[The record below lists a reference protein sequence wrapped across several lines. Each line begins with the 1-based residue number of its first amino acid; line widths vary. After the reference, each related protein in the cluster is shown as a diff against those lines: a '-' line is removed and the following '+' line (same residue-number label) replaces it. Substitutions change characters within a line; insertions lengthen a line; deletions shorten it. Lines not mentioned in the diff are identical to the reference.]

1 MVVRFFTKAP
11 LNGRDLVRQKNIP
24 NTNPPRAKEKDI
36 GDLSARK
43 PLSATAT
50 GASATTNCNSFSFC
64 FAPRKEIRREVQSE
78 RADGR
83 RSWDLG
89 ELNQSTKAEGGR
101 KRGEGGVKA

>member
-50 GASATTNCNSFSFC
+50 GASATTNCNSFPFVLHPEKKSVEKYNPKGRTDGGVGR
-64 FAPRKEIRREVQSE
+64 AQSI
-78 RADGR
+78 
-83 RSWDLG
+83 
-89 ELNQSTKAEGGR
+89 NQSTKAEGGR